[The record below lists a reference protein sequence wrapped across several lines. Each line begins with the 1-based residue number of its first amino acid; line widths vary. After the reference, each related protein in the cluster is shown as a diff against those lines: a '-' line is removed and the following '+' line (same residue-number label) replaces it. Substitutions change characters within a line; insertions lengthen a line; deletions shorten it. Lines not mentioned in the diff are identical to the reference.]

1 MLCASN
7 VASFWWPVRSISP
20 SPQMTTSRDE
30 EDRGLE
36 EKYLE
41 HEVLPAF
48 WCLSAVS
55 CMAVVSKTTLSAGHA
70 TCAAAMHCS
79 YRVHCSPD
87 DSHQTL
93 FPSVRFLSTV
103 QATDVACH
111 SHRGGL
117 RRIRP
122 QRWT

>member
-1 MLCASN
+1 
-7 VASFWWPVRSISP
+7 
-20 SPQMTTSRDE
+20 MTTSRDE

-79 YRVHCSPD
+79 YSVHCSPD
-87 DSHQTL
+87 GSPDVI
-93 FPSVRFLSTV
+93 SVCKFLVNCTGNRRGMPFASQGFETHTT
-103 QATDVACH
+103 AEMDV
-111 SHRGGL
+111 SGMSDGSDL
-117 RRIRP
+117 
-122 QRWT
+122 